1 MAPALCSSHP
11 TLAVLLLRLSCRR
24 ADSVFSKTLA
34 ARATLHQP
42 QGTSQ
47 PQMGLSTYGRAV
59 RVPAG
64 RFAQPAPR
72 GAAGALQR
80 AGILPV
86 LPSAVATLPIKVEKL
101 SMLCS
106 SALDRVFPEA
116 SHAVCQARRAAC
128 RKALGSAPN
137 EKDSG
142 WRRDGSQGE
151 FRAPWVL
158 VCDKAAAVAAAWSDT
173 LKYQHRDGKASMTSS
188 VLQ

>member
-1 MAPALCSSHP
+1 MP
-11 TLAVLLLRLSCRR
+11 
-24 ADSVFSKTLA
+24 K
-34 ARATLHQP
+34 
-42 QGTSQ
+42 
-47 PQMGLSTYGRAV
+47 GRAV

-116 SHAVCQARRAAC
+116 SHAVCQLMPLRTAAARQGEQHA
-128 RKALGSAPN
+128 
-137 EKDSG
+137 EKPWAVPPMRRIRG
-142 WRRDGSQGE
+142 GRDGSQGE

>member
-1 MAPALCSSHP
+1 M
-11 TLAVLLLRLSCRR
+11 LLLRLSCQR

-34 ARATLHQP
+34 VRATLHQP
-42 QGTSQ
+42 WGTSQ
-47 PQMGLSTYGRAV
+47 PQTGLSTYGRAVCVPKGRAV

-142 WRRDGSQGE
+142 WKRWKPGRI
-151 FRAPWVL
+151 
-158 VCDKAAAVAAAWSDT
+158 
-173 LKYQHRDGKASMTSS
+173 SS
-188 VLQ
+188 PVGVGV